1 MKPATYTVTMRSAGI
16 HGFRRWLKAG
26 LRIYGLKVTNAYEHT
41 TEKVFHCRTAQAV
54 RTTQARRIGEVK
66 MDMSQYSGGAFL
78 KIGDVKVNGP
88 LRVVIDDIQL
98 GKYGKPDVSFTDG
111 SKLSLNVT
119 NNKALCNA
127 YGTESSGWVGK
138 EIELS
143 LGEVEFQGEPQETIL
158 VKPISPPIE
167 KKPPKRK
174 PGGDMQDEIP
184 FDL

>member
-1 MKPATYTVTMRSAGI
+1 MKPATYSVTVRSAGI
-16 HGFRRWLKAG
+16 HGFRHGLKAG
-26 LRIYGLKVTNAYEHT
+26 LRTYGLKVIKAYEAYRCKGFSLPHG
-41 TEKVFHCRTAQAV
+41 AG
-54 RTTQARRIGEVK
+54 GE
-66 MDMSQYSGGAFL
+66 DNASAPDSQYSGGAFL
-78 KIGDVKVNGP
+78 KIGDVRVNGP

-143 LGEVEFQGEPQETIL
+143 LGEVEFQGEPQESIL

-167 KKPPKRK
+167 KTPPKRK
-174 PGGDMQDEIP
+174 PGGDMEDEIP

>member
-1 MKPATYTVTMRSAGI
+1 MKPATYTVTVRGAGI

-26 LRIYGLKVTNAYEHT
+26 LRTTTAKVC
-41 TEKVFHCRTAQAV
+41 HCRTAQAV
-54 RTTQARRIGEVK
+54 RTTQARRIGEVN

-98 GKYGKPDVSFTDG
+98 GKYGRPDVSFTDG
-111 SKLSLNVT
+111 TKLSLNVT

-143 LGEVEFQGEPQETIL
+143 LGEVEFQGEPQESIL

-167 KKPPKRK
+167 NKPPKRK
-174 PGGDMQDEIP
+174 PGGDMEDETP
-184 FDL
+184 F

>member
-1 MKPATYTVTMRSAGI
+1 M
-16 HGFRRWLKAG
+16 
-26 LRIYGLKVTNAYEHT
+26 E
-41 TEKVFHCRTAQAV
+41 
-54 RTTQARRIGEVK
+54 
-66 MDMSQYSGGAFL
+66 MSLYSGGAFL

-98 GKYGKPDVSFTDG
+98 GKYGRPDVSFKDG

-143 LGEVEFQGEPQETIL
+143 LGEIEFQGEPQESIL
-158 VKPISPPIE
+158 VKPLSPPIQ
-167 KKPPKRK
+167 KKPPPK
-174 PGGDMQDEIP
+174 PKNRRGGFMDDVIG
-184 FDL
+184 F

>member
-1 MKPATYTVTMRSAGI
+1 MKPATYTVTVRGAGI

-26 LRIYGLKVTNAYEHT
+26 LRTTTAKVC
-41 TEKVFHCRTAQAV
+41 HCRTAQAV
-54 RTTQARRIGEVK
+54 RTTQARRIGEVN

-98 GKYGKPDVSFTDG
+98 GKYGRPDVSFTDG

-143 LGEVEFQGEPQETIL
+143 LGEVEFQGEPQESIL

-167 KKPPKRK
+167 NKPPKRK
-174 PGGDMQDEIP
+174 PGGDMEDETP
-184 FDL
+184 F